1 MVKSTFSF
9 GGKLLTIF
17 LTIVIFIALCAGS
30 LILAVTKVKVRTL
43 AGWIGMQDYIS
54 ETYDGTIIDLV
65 SKVSEMFNGDITVNK
80 VLEIS
85 PGLQKQV
92 DGIVDNVE
100 KVGLFKVDRE
110 LLYDMPV
117 NQMTSNL
124 MQIVVLTASLNKLA
138 DYLSVSLPDLA
149 FIKGNEEDPVD
160 VYTQANATE
169 DGTIDKIFTMS
180 DDETSP
186 RTYYT
191 RSETFSSV
199 YTDDTG
205 EEQPVAEQ
213 VETLLYTLEGVT
225 LENNFFCYQGNKL
238 YVGNTGHYE
247 DESGGTAETVSYAAI
262 TQNSGVVYSAEK
274 QEDGTYTLKLA
285 PAENQKFYKS
295 CPPTAEHED
304 GFEELILS
312 SDGEKVYTQNI
323 AAPYRY
329 KALYAQLDA
338 APESGEYF
346 AFGGKYYVLATQT
359 QESGEYIVDETK
371 GGFRILEEYRNDV
384 LFALDYTYAE
394 TAAEN
399 ASAETPVYVYTNGIG
414 DLPVTYAI
422 SALSSFLNTKT
433 MTMDDLSVYF
443 GIDLNIAVLEGI
455 KYVPLA
461 YLSSAMTAE
470 MNSVYVDNVIEVNAS
485 SPTILLYLAYG
496 NGYRIT
502 GENTLEITDESQRRT
517 IGQLTQALDGIII
530 SSVVEIG
537 EDSHPLLQTI
547 GDWTL
552 NDIGDADKIGSIPLG
567 DVMTIVT
574 DEDAAADETGNTVAS
589 PQILQALAN
598 IPLDGIASAIDS
610 LTLAEIMPIDPS
622 DSLLGN
628 LSGSTLQTLS
638 QDLTNLSVQKLFA
651 DSIYAYHEAA
661 VIPPADEGDATPNR
675 TRFAQLKAEA
685 EALEALYPAEELYV
699 YEKGDYTPV
708 REFIEAYERA
718 NADVPASQDYKGI
731 LPDAIRTPY
740 LAVTDEILDQY
751 TDVPLYAY
759 TDDGNGSFGY
769 VLATQVSEWKLS
781 EEDAQK
787 YEGATLY
794 QKKSEAGKTL
804 YEEAAKNADG
814 FYAAKTLYV
823 WDAGTERMTAVSLDP
838 AGLSVREEFAQTQ
851 LYTNISYAA
860 AYDSETEYYDQGNLF
875 TYDIGKQTW
884 TQLPLSPAY
893 SSDGGVKVFLG
904 YTLPESFSLAQGT
917 ALYTYGEVAGVWKY
931 PLTESAY
938 EVAVSENG
946 AYNTSTLYAP
956 AADSGNSIAVIR
968 LEYKDGAWKLSDE
981 DAAAYAGKTLYA
993 QTNIETTCAVQEID
1007 SLVVNVQNN
1016 INKMTLKNLYED
1028 GMVELSDPDKLDQ
1041 KIPSLI
1047 PGYEGKTVG
1056 DLTINE
1062 LLNLTLEMISYLSSL
1077 PTIP

>member
-43 AGWIGMQDYIS
+43 AGWVSMQDYIS

-65 SKVSEMFNGDITVNK
+65 SKVSEMLKGDVTVNK

-92 DGIVDNVE
+92 DAIVDNVE
-100 KVGLFKVDRE
+100 KIGLFKVDRT

-124 MQIVVLTASLNKLA
+124 MQIVVLTGSLNKLA
-138 DYLSVSLPDLA
+138 EYLNVSLPDLA
-149 FIKGNEEDPVD
+149 FITGSEESPVD
-160 VYTQANATE
+160 VYTQANNTA

-180 DDETSP
+180 EEEGAP

-191 RSETFSSV
+191 RSETFSAV
-199 YTDDTG
+199 YTDDAGT
-205 EEQPVAEQ
+205 EQPVAEQ
-213 VETLLYTLEGVT
+213 AETLLYTLERVT
-225 LENNFFCYQGNKL
+225 LEDNFFCYEGNKL
-238 YVGNTGHYE
+238 YVDNTGHYE
-247 DESGGTAETVSYAAI
+247 DENGGTAETVSYAAI

-274 QEDGTYTLKLA
+274 QADGTYTLKLA
-285 PAENQKFYKS
+285 PAETQKFYKS
-295 CPPTAEHED
+295 CPPTAEHKD
-304 GFEELILS
+304 GYEELALPS
-312 SDGEKVYTQNI
+312 AGEKVYIQNI

-329 KALYAQLDA
+329 KALYAQLDT
-338 APESGEYF
+338 APESGEYYQV
-346 AFGGKYYVLATQT
+346 GDKYYVLATQT
-359 QESGEYIVDETK
+359 QESGEYVVDGTN
-371 GGFRILEEYRNDV
+371 GGFLIREEYRNAP
-384 LFALDYTYAE
+384 LFALNYTYTQ

-443 GIDLNIAVLEGI
+443 GIDLNIALLEGI

-470 MNSVYVDNVIEVNAS
+470 MNSVYLDDILEVNAS
-485 SPTILLYLAYG
+485 SPAILLYLAYG

-517 IGQLTQALDGIII
+517 LGELTQAMDSITV

-547 GDWTL
+547 QNWTL
-552 NDIGDADKIGSIPLG
+552 NDIGDADKIGSISLG
-567 DVMTIVT
+567 NVMTIVT
-574 DEDAAADETGNTVAS
+574 DEDAAADTTGGTSAS
-589 PQILQALAN
+589 PQILQALADVS
-598 IPLDGIASAIDS
+598 LDDLPSAIDT

-651 DSIYAYHEAA
+651 DSIYAYHEVAQ
-661 VIPPADEGDATPNR
+661 IPPADKSDKTPNR
-675 TRFAQLKAEA
+675 TRFAQLKAA
-685 EALEALYPAEELYV
+685 AAQLEELYPAEQLYI
-699 YEKGDYTPV
+699 YENGDYTPV
-708 REFIEAYERA
+708 QQFIEAYERA
-718 NADVPASQDYKGI
+718 NADTAATKDYTGVVPDC
-731 LPDAIRTPY
+731 IRSPY
-740 LAVTDEILDQY
+740 LAVTDEMLAQY

-759 TDDGNGSFGY
+759 ADNGEGVYEY
-769 VLATQVSEWKLS
+769 VPATQVSEWQLS
-781 EEDAQK
+781 EEDAAT
-787 YEGATLY
+787 YAGAKLY
-794 QKKSEAGKTL
+794 LKKSEAGKTL
-804 YEEAAKNADG
+804 YEEAAKNAAG
-814 FYAAKTLYV
+814 NYEASTLYV
-823 WDAGTERMTAVSLDP
+823 WDAGAERMKALSLSP
-838 AGLSVREEFAQTQ
+838 AGPSIRDEYAQAQ
-851 LYTNISYAA
+851 LYTEISYALT
-860 AYDSETEYYDQGNLF
+860 YDEQTEYYEQGNLF
-875 TYDIGKQTW
+875 AYDVDKQTW
-884 TQLPLSPAY
+884 TQLELSPVY
-893 SSDGGVKVFLG
+893 DSDGSMEIFLG
-904 YTLPESFSLAQGT
+904 YTLPDNTDLAQGT

-931 PLTESAY
+931 LLTESAY
-938 EVAVSENG
+938 KAAVPVNG
-946 AYNTSTLYAP
+946 AYTVSTLYAP
-956 AADSGNSIAVIR
+956 ANGSGEEAAIVR
-968 LEYKDGAWKLSDE
+968 LEYRDGAWKLSDE

-993 QTNIETTCAVQEID
+993 QASVEVTCAVQEID
-1007 SLVVNVQNN
+1007 SLVLNVQNN
-1016 INKMTLKNLYED
+1016 INKMTLNDLYED
-1028 GMVELSDPDKLDQ
+1028 GMVDLSDPDKLGQ
-1041 KIPSLI
+1041 EIPSII
-1047 PGYEGKTVG
+1047 PGYAGKTVG

-1062 LLNLTLEMISYLSSL
+1062 LLNLTLEMISYLSGQPSL
-1077 PTIP
+1077 P